1 MEEMSIHEIEMNKM
15 KEKVTNLETDY
26 KLAKIMHK
34 EEVQKA
40 SRMNERIKAM
50 DKELTLEEPL
60 G

>member
-1 MEEMSIHEIEMNKM
+1 MSIHEIEMNKM